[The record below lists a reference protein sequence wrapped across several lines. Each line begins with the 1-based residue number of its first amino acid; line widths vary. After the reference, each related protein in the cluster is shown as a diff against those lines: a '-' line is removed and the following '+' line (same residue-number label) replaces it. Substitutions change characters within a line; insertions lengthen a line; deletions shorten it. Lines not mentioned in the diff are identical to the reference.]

1 MPRSFSPSL
10 TGWYRVALA
19 LAAVCV
25 LVRPANA
32 ADVSFRN
39 DVMAVLSKSG
49 CNLGTCHG
57 NARGKGGFQIS
68 LRGQDPVGDYKVLTR
83 DWSSRRANVSEPN
96 SSLMLL
102 KPTQQIAHEG
112 GKRFETDSAEYRMLH
127 KWIAAGMPND
137 SADAPKLVKLNVTP
151 REAFLSP
158 VPSPQPVFE
167 KTKTVGE
174 RARVRGPNGD
184 DAPSKLADSTP
195 TPSPRRGGPG
205 RGDGDS
211 GAQTTQSS
219 PLPNPPHPGEGTK
232 RKTKDGRTPHPNPL
246 PSKARGEG
254 TRQEAAGQANWQLQL
269 NAKAEFSDGSTR
281 DVTTL
286 AVYEVA
292 QPIADVSHDG
302 LITGRSVGETTI
314 LVRYLNQQIGVRVAF
329 IPERPDFA
337 RSKIE
342 SANFIDEL
350 VFAKLDKLRMNPSDV
365 CDDATFVRR
374 VHLDL
379 LGLLP
384 TAEEARAFV
393 TDRMADKREKLI
405 DLLLERPEFAD
416 WWALKWS
423 DLLRIEEK
431 TLDRKGVENF
441 HGWLRDCFATNKPLD
456 QMIREI
462 VAGRGSTYEVP
473 PANFYRALRT
483 PFERSE
489 AVGQL
494 FLGVRLQCSKCH
506 NHPFDRWTQDDYY
519 SWGSVFARVDYKII
533 ENRRRDNNDKH
544 EFDGEQ
550 IVFLSD
556 DEKTMREAKDP
567 RTEEVRPAKFL
578 GERLASRS
586 PAFPNAGLPA
596 PEGSPARGQAGLQAV
611 DPLDEL
617 AEWLTDPSND
627 RFVQMLAN
635 RTWQQIMGRGI
646 VDPVDDFRATNP
658 AANPALLKALA
669 DEFCRMGT
677 PARPL
682 TSASRKE
689 DGQECPS
696 YRPFDLRHLLRV
708 ILNSKT
714 YQLSSEP
721 NDTNREDEANFSRSL
736 VRRLTAKQLLDA
748 TSQVCDVPLDFT
760 GYPRGPRA
768 AQLPGVS
775 ATRRRDEGPSD
786 ADRFLKLFGKPPR
799 LQSCDCERSDET
811 TLGQT
816 FQLVSGSLVNRLLSA
831 HGNRLEELLNSKRS
845 TVQIVTQLYWT
856 ALTRPPTSDELREA
870 TKFLDIATNRRAA
883 LEDVTWG
890 LLNSHEFLLRR

>member
-1 MPRSFSPSL
+1 MPRSSSPSL
-10 TGWYRVALA
+10 TGRFRVALA
-19 LAAVCV
+19 LAGLFV
-25 LVRPANA
+25 LVRPVQAG
-32 ADVSFRN
+32 DVSFRN
-39 DVMAVLSKSG
+39 DVMAVLSKAG

-68 LRGQDPVGDYKVLTR
+68 LRGQDPVGDFTVLTR
-83 DWSSRRANVSEPN
+83 DWSSRRTNLSEPDQ
-96 SSLMLL
+96 SLMLL

-112 GKRFETDSAEYRMLH
+112 GKRFEADSAEYRLLH
-127 KWIAAGMPND
+127 EWIAAGMPND
-137 SADAPKLVKLNVTP
+137 SAAAPKLAKLNVTP
-151 REAFLSP
+151 REAFL
-158 VPSPQPVFE
+158 
-167 KTKTVGE
+167 
-174 RARVRGPNGD
+174 D
-184 DAPSKLADSTP
+184 D
-195 TPSPRRGGPG
+195 
-205 RGDGDS
+205 
-211 GAQTTQSS
+211 
-219 PLPNPPHPGEGTK
+219 
-232 RKTKDGRTPHPNPL
+232 RKW
-246 PSKARGEG
+246 E
-254 TRQEAAGQANWQLQL
+254 LQIT
-269 NAKAEFSDGSTR
+269 AKAEFSDGSTR

-286 AVYEVA
+286 AVYEMA

-302 LITGRSVGETTI
+302 LITGRSVGETTV
-314 LVRYLNQQIGVRVAF
+314 LVRYLNQQVGVRVAF
-329 IPERPDFA
+329 IPERPNFA
-337 RSKIE
+337 KSKIE
-342 SANFIDEL
+342 PANFIDNL

-379 LGLLP
+379 IGLLP
-384 TAEEARAFV
+384 TAEEARTFV
-393 TDRMADKREKLI
+393 ADRTADKRARLI
-405 DLLLERPEFAD
+405 DSLLERPEFAD

-423 DLLRIEEK
+423 DMLRIEEK

-441 HGWLRDCFATNKPLD
+441 HGWLRDGFATNKPLD
-456 QMIREI
+456 QLVREI
-462 VAGRGSTYEVP
+462 VAARGSTYEVP

-533 ENRRRDNNDKH
+533 ENLRRDTNDKH

-550 IVFLSD
+550 IVYLSN
-556 DEKTMREAKDP
+556 DEKTSNQARDP
-567 RTEEVRPAKFL
+567 RTEEIRPAKFL
-578 GERLASRS
+578 GDKSRVDRK
-586 PAFPNAGLPA
+586 A
-596 PEGSPARGQAGLQAV
+596 

-617 AEWLTDPSND
+617 AEWLTDPGND

-635 RTWQQIMGRGI
+635 RTWQQVMGRGV

-669 DEFCRMGT
+669 EELRGV
-677 PARPL
+677 
-682 TSASRKE
+682 
-689 DGQECPS
+689 G
-696 YRPFDLRHLLRV
+696 FDLRHLLRV

-721 NDTNREDEANFSRSL
+721 NGTNREDEANFSRAM
-736 VRRLTAKQLLDA
+736 VRRLTAEQLLDA
-748 TSQVCDVPLDFT
+748 ASQVCNVPLDFT
-760 GYPRGPRA
+760 GYPSGPRA

-775 ATRRRDEGPSD
+775 TARRRETGPSD

-816 FQLVSGSLVNRLLSA
+816 FQLVSGSLVNRMLSA
-831 HGNRLEELLNSKRS
+831 DGNRLDELANSKRS
-845 TVQIVTQLYWT
+845 TTQIVTQLYWT
-856 ALTRPPTSDELREA
+856 ALTRPPTADELRA
-870 TKFLDIATNRRAA
+870 TTEFLDAANRRRSA

>member
-1 MPRSFSPSL
+1 
-10 TGWYRVALA
+10 
-19 LAAVCV
+19 
-25 LVRPANA
+25 
-32 ADVSFRN
+32 
-39 DVMAVLSKSG
+39 MAVLSKAG

-68 LRGQDPVGDYKVLTR
+68 LRGQDPVGDFTVLTR
-83 DWSSRRANVSEPN
+83 DWSSRRVNLSEPDR
-96 SSLMLL
+96 SLMLL

-112 GKRFETDSAEYRMLH
+112 GKRFEADSAEYRILH
-127 KWIAAGMPND
+127 EWIAAGMPGD
-137 SADAPKLVKLNVTP
+137 PADAPKLVKLIVTP
-151 REAFLSP
+151 REAFLRP
-158 VPSPQPVFE
+158 VPSPPSS
-167 KTKTVGE
+167 GE
-174 RARVRGPNGD
+174 RVRVRGPSGD
-184 DAPSKLADSTP
+184 AVANTNRPASTSK
-195 TPSPRRGGPG
+195 
-205 RGDGDS
+205 
-211 GAQTTQSS
+211 
-219 PLPNPPHPGEGTK
+219 E
-232 RKTKDGRTPHPNPL
+232 TPHPNPL

-254 TRQEAAGQANWQLQL
+254 TGQDAVDHTPVGQAHWQLQL
-269 NAKAEFSDGSTR
+269 EAKAEFSDGSTR
-281 DVTTL
+281 DVTTR
-286 AVYEVA
+286 AVYELA

-302 LITGRSVGETTI
+302 LIAGRSVGETTI
-314 LVRYLNQQIGVRVAF
+314 LVRYLNQQVGVRVAF

-342 SANFIDEL
+342 PANFIDEL

-379 LGLLP
+379 IGLLP
-384 TAEEARAFV
+384 TAEEARTFV
-393 TDRMADKREKLI
+393 ADRAADKRARLI
-405 DLLLERPEFAD
+405 DSLLERPEFAD

-441 HGWLRDCFATNKPLD
+441 HGWLRDGFATNKPLD

-533 ENRRRDNNDKH
+533 ENRRRDTNDKH

-556 DEKTMREAKDP
+556 EKSTSDQAQDP
-567 RTEEVRPAKFL
+567 RTDAVRPAKFL
-578 GERLASRS
+578 GERPASRS
-586 PAFPNAGLPA
+586 PAFPKAGLPA
-596 PEGSPARGQAGLQAV
+596 PEGSPARRQAGLQAA

-617 AEWLTDPSND
+617 AEWLTDPAND

-635 RTWQQIMGRGI
+635 RTWQQVMGRGI

-669 DEFCRMGT
+669 DELCGNLRDSLSSLQIKGT
-677 PARPL
+677 QGTKGTEGMK
-682 TSASRKE
+682 TS
-689 DGQECPS
+689 GT
-696 YRPFDLRHLLRV
+696 PFDLRHLLRV

-721 NDTNREDEANFSRSL
+721 NDTNREDEANFSRAM
-736 VRRLTAKQLLDA
+736 VRRLTAEQLLDA
-748 TSQVCDVPLDFT
+748 TSQVCNVPLDFT

-775 ATRRRDEGPSD
+775 AARRRETGPSD

-816 FQLVSGSLVNRLLSA
+816 FQLVSGSLVNRMLSA
-831 HGNRLEELLNSKRS
+831 DGNRLDELANSKRS
-845 TVQIVTQLYWT
+845 TAEIVTELYWT
-856 ALTRPPTSDELREA
+856 ALTRPPTADELRVTTE
-870 TKFLDIATNRRAA
+870 FLDSASHRRLA

>member
-1 MPRSFSPSL
+1 MPRSLSRLFLGALPR
-10 TGWYRVALA
+10 TDWFRVVVTFVALCLSA
-19 LAAVCV
+19 PGLAAESTH
-25 LVRPANA
+25 A
-32 ADVSFRN
+32 ADVSFQN
-39 DVMAVLSKSG
+39 EVMAVLSKAG

-68 LRGQDPVGDYKVLTR
+68 LRGQDPSGDFAILTR
-83 DWSSRRANVSEPN
+83 DWSSRRTNVSEPDL
-96 SSLMLL
+96 SLMLL

-112 GKRFETDSAEYRMLH
+112 GQRFEMDSAEYRMLRD
-127 KWIAAGMPND
+127 WIATGMPFD
-137 SADAPKLVKLNVTP
+137 PGDAPKLVKLTVTP
-151 REAFLSP
+151 REAFLA
-158 VPSPQPVFE
+158 VE
-167 KTKTVGE
+167 
-174 RARVRGPNGD
+174 
-184 DAPSKLADSTP
+184 
-195 TPSPRRGGPG
+195 RGGARDESQQKETNREQLGGTSSRTLVSRP
-205 RGDGDS
+205 
-211 GAQTTQSS
+211 SS
-219 PLPNPPHPGEGTK
+219 PL
-232 RKTKDGRTPHPNPL
+232 D
-246 PSKARGEG
+246 SA
-254 TRQEAAGQANWQLQL
+254 WQLQL
-269 NAKAEFSDGSTR
+269 TAMAEFSDGSTR
-281 DVTTL
+281 DVTKL
-286 AVYEVA
+286 AVYELA

-302 LITGRSVGETTI
+302 LVTGRSVGETTV
-314 LVRYLNQQIGVRVAF
+314 LVRYLNQQVGVRVAF

-337 RSKIE
+337 KSQLE
-342 SANFIDEL
+342 PSNFVDEL
-350 VFAKLDKLRMNPSDV
+350 VFAKLDKLRINPSAV
-365 CDDATFVRR
+365 TDDATFVRR

-384 TAEEARAFV
+384 TADEARAFV
-393 TDRMADKREKLI
+393 ADRAADKRARLI
-405 DLLLERPEFAD
+405 DALLERPEFAD

-441 HGWLRDCFATNKPLD
+441 HGWLRDSFATNKPLD

-519 SWGSVFARVDYKII
+519 SWGSVFSTIDYKII
-533 ENRRRDNNDKH
+533 ENRRRDDNDKH

-550 IVFLSD
+550 IVFLSQEAKPRD
-556 DEKTMREAKDP
+556 QAKDP
-567 RTEEVRPAKFL
+567 RTEQVRAAKFL
-578 GERLASRS
+578 GDKSATGSPSAGS
-586 PAFPNAGLPA
+586 PAFPKAGLPSSSNDTSQQKA
-596 PEGSPARGQAGLQAV
+596 AQGSPDKGIPARRQAGLQTDTGLPTA

-617 AEWLTDPSND
+617 AAWLTDSSND
-627 RFVQMLAN
+627 RFVQVLAN

-669 DEFCRMGT
+669 EELCRMGT
-677 PARPL
+677 PARPVFAS
-682 TSASRKE
+682 TSTLAASQPKQIDSPKP
-689 DGQECPS
+689 DGQVSPS
-696 YRPFDLRHLLRV
+696 YVPFDLRHLLRV

-736 VRRLTAKQLLDA
+736 VRRLSAEQLLDA
-748 TSQVCDVPLDFT
+748 TSQITDVPLEFN

-768 AQLPGVS
+768 AQLPGVGV
-775 ATRRRDEGPSD
+775 TRRRDAGPSD
-786 ADRFLKLFGKPPR
+786 ADRFLKAFGKPPR
-799 LQSCDCERSDET
+799 LQSCDCERSEET

-816 FQLVSGSLVNRLLSA
+816 FQLVSGSLVNRMLA
-831 HGNRLEELLNSKRS
+831 TEGNRLDDLLNSQRTPS
-845 TVQIVTQLYWT
+845 EVITELFWT
-856 ALTRPPTSDELREA
+856 MLTRAPTEEELH
-870 TKFLDIATNRRAA
+870 IATAFFDKSSIRRIA
-883 LEDVTWG
+883 LEDIMWG